1 MRKLYPAKLIKSDT
15 LHEHLGKEIDKRLEH
30 VLCDQ
35 TNISITQRYNA
46 ITETVYETCT
56 EFLKPP
62 SRKNQYWFDYGDQH
76 IEILLNKRRQA
87 RKDHLSKNSNE
98 TKAIYQDCKLQVCKY
113 LRMMENKFWK
123 EKCEKMQY
131 YANRGDTHQLYKE
144 IKKSYGPEKS
154 TYITSTF
161 LKKDGTI
168 TKSTTESLDRLQ
180 QYYSE
185 LLNRQPFIETSK
197 IDQYLSQF
205 CRPTNWTLDEE
216 PTFKEF
222 KDTLKAMKNHKTTAV
237 DPIPVEIYKYVT
249 LEKLQSE
256 IHLIILECWNT
267 SIMPET
273 FHDIIICSLFKTGNK
288 QMCENQ
294 RGISLISHL
303 CKALSRLGANIL
315 SKYCEKEGILPE
327 SQSAFRAHRSTNDM
341 VFTTRLL
348 QYSCWEKNVALYL
361 GFIDIAKAYD
371 SIHQSTLWKI
381 LATIGIPPKLLAVFQ
396 ALYSRNNCRVKFG
409 NKFSKK
415 FKVIEG
421 LKQGCPAACI
431 LFNIFFAIVIGVIK
445 QQLYTQGIE
454 LKFRYDGDIFNLQ
467 RLYAKTKIEKKML
480 LEMLFA
486 DDAAVCATTEEELQV
501 ILNTF
506 FQVFKQFGLQM
517 AIKKTEVLFQRPK
530 SEPDIPDPVIV
541 VDNNQLRVVEQYKY
555 LGSLIKNNSSINTE
569 ISSRC
574 QKAVGSFNK
583 LYQRVWKKKH
593 LKLKTKIQIY
603 RTVVFPTLTYGCE
616 TWNWN
621 AKQMRKMEGIQYRFL
636 RTVCGK
642 TWQDKVSYVELLK
655 LTTADARNNNFD
667 WANTSNKGVSI
678 TSVETFCR
686 LARLRYAGHVA
697 RMAPS
702 RIPKMMLF
710 GEVNVGQRKS
720 GRPLKSFREGLKND
734 LKAFELWTDYQQD
747 KNLQTFTENRVEW
760 QKKIN
765 KKSQKFQKD
774 WEKNRIDKSNS
785 KNQSKQQL
793 ITI

>member
-1 MRKLYPAKLIKSDT
+1 
-15 LHEHLGKEIDKRLEH
+15 
-30 VLCDQ
+30 
-35 TNISITQRYNA
+35 
-46 ITETVYETCT
+46 
-56 EFLKPP
+56 
-62 SRKNQYWFDYGDQH
+62 
-76 IEILLNKRRQA
+76 
-87 RKDHLSKNSNE
+87 
-98 TKAIYQDCKLQVCKY
+98 
-113 LRMMENKFWK
+113 
-123 EKCEKMQY
+123 
-131 YANRGDTHQLYKE
+131 
-144 IKKSYGPEKS
+144 
-154 TYITSTF
+154 
-161 LKKDGTI
+161 
-168 TKSTTESLDRLQ
+168 
-180 QYYSE
+180 
-185 LLNRQPFIETSK
+185 
-197 IDQYLSQF
+197 
-205 CRPTNWTLDEE
+205 
-216 PTFKEF
+216 
-222 KDTLKAMKNHKTTAV
+222 
-237 DPIPVEIYKYVT
+237 
-249 LEKLQSE
+249 
-256 IHLIILECWNT
+256 
-267 SIMPET
+267 
-273 FHDIIICSLFKTGNK
+273 
-288 QMCENQ
+288 
-294 RGISLISHL
+294 
-303 CKALSRLGANIL
+303 
-315 SKYCEKEGILPE
+315 
-327 SQSAFRAHRSTNDM
+327 
-341 VFTTRLL
+341 
-348 QYSCWEKNVALYL
+348 
-361 GFIDIAKAYD
+361 
-371 SIHQSTLWKI
+371 
-381 LATIGIPPKLLAVFQ
+381 
-396 ALYSRNNCRVKFG
+396 
-409 NKFSKK
+409 
-415 FKVIEG
+415 VIEG

-747 KNLQTFTENRVEW
+747 KNLQTFTENRLEW
-760 QKKIN
+760 RKKIN
-765 KKSQKFQKD
+765 KKSQKFQED
-774 WEKNRIDKSNS
+774 WEKK
-785 KNQSKQQL
+785 
-793 ITI
+793 